1 MLTLSV
7 IYKVLK
13 FMKVLTLKNIMITF
27 LVVSL
32 TKLFVLMID
41 LVNRSLLTQV
51 KMQLMNLL
59 KQFLKSI
66 STAKKTEQMLLK
78 KFNHE

>member
-66 STAKKTEQMLLK
+66 STAKKTKQMLLK